1 MRDFEHRRGKCVARL
16 LLLASIACGGGAVAQ
31 EVVTPSQSP
40 NSVKVFALDSTG
52 DVAPARDISGAAT
65 GLGLTFA
72 TVVDTL
78 RREIYVADYGG
89 NAVRVYALGADGDVP
104 PLREIAG
111 AATLLDQPIGM
122 AISSGTQELFVK
134 PFGSSTVLVFPL
146 LASGNVPPSR
156 VLTSSIPLGINS
168 RAVAVDPLHG
178 ELFVTNQ
185 QDAGSVHVFPL
196 GASGVTAPTRTL
208 TGAATQ
214 LVVPSVMK
222 LDLAHDELF
231 VIANG
236 AIHTFGRTQSG
247 DVPPLR
253 SFSFS
258 TSHGSPAGIDI
269 DPVPDELVV
278 AGQSSSGHILVFP
291 RTTAGVAV
299 PVRDITGPATGLIF
313 NTMLAVVPR
322 PLFADGFED
331 ETTAAWSLTVP

>member
-1 MRDFEHRRGKCVARL
+1 M
-16 LLLASIACGGGAVAQ
+16 
-31 EVVTPSQSP
+31 
-40 NSVKVFALDSTG
+40 
-52 DVAPARDISGAAT
+52 
-65 GLGLTFA
+65 
-72 TVVDTL
+72 
-78 RREIYVADYGG
+78 
-89 NAVRVYALGADGDVP
+89 
-104 PLREIAG
+104 
-111 AATLLDQPIGM
+111 
-122 AISSGTQELFVK
+122 
-134 PFGSSTVLVFPL
+134 LVFPL

-156 VLTSSIPLGINS
+156 VLTSSVPLDVNS

-185 QDAGSVHVFPL
+185 QEAGSVLVFPI

-214 LVVPSVMK
+214 LVEPSVMK

-247 DVPPLR
+247 NVPPTR

-258 TSHGSPAGIDI
+258 TAFGSPAGIDL

-291 RTTAGVAV
+291 RTTTGVAV